1 MRIANVNGRATV
13 VTDDGLIDIAKA
25 SNGSFS
31 SAVDKLVPQIA
42 KFEKWY
48 SSVQLEPD
56 DPTTPSQM
64 MGSGLLGPVVES
76 PGQIYAVGANYH
88 DHAREMGLAVPTS
101 PMVFAKFKSSLAGPN
116 SPIPIPSQTTDFEAE
131 LVVVIG
137 RGGRMIPSEFALDY
151 VAGYCVGQDVSERTM
166 QMAGKTPQFSMG
178 KSFRNFAPVGP
189 WLTTASSV
197 ADPNNL
203 PIRCNLNGATM
214 QDSSTG
220 EMVFNVSQIVSFL
233 SSVVELQP
241 GDLIFTGSPSGV
253 GQGRTPPVFL
263 QPGDVLETSIGVLGT
278 IRNECVKS

>member
-1 MRIANVNGRATV
+1 
-13 VTDDGLIDIAKA
+13 
-25 SNGSFS
+25 
-31 SAVDKLVPQIA
+31 
-42 KFEKWY
+42 
-48 SSVQLEPD
+48 
-56 DPTTPSQM
+56 
-64 MGSGLLGPVVES
+64 
-76 PGQIYAVGANYH
+76 
-88 DHAREMGLAVPTS
+88 
-101 PMVFAKFKSSLAGPN
+101 
-116 SPIPIPSQTTDFEAE
+116 
-131 LVVVIG
+131 
-137 RGGRMIPSEFALDY
+137 MIPSEFALDY

-278 IRNECVKS
+278 IRNECVKA